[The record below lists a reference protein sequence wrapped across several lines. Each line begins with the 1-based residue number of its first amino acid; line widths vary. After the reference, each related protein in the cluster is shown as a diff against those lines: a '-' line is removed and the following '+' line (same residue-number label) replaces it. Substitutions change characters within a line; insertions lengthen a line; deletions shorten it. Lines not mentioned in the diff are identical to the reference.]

1 MPDTAADIGTDALRE
16 IGVLN
21 SVDPPSGEDAAL
33 ALNKLNRLLDNWNAD
48 RGLVYADTIVSN
60 VLTPAL
66 NPHTIGPTGDV
77 DRHPAARVD
86 QCGEHRE
93 RYGFAARSAIRDA
106 AWWVSQP
113 DQTFSADRPS
123 DLYYEP
129 AWPNGKIYLLGVP
142 GAAYTLELLIRVVL
156 AQLALSDTFTLPPG
170 YKDAITLTLAEDLVG
185 PMRVPIPPLLPGKA
199 KEARARIF
207 GANLQ
212 TPRLQTRDSG
222 MPGGRRSTFNYESGR
237 SR

>member
-66 NPHTIGPTGDV
+66 NPHTIGPTGATWIV
-77 DRHPAARVD
+77 TQRPVSISAANIVS
-86 QCGEHRE
+86 G
-93 RYGFAARSAIRDA
+93 GVRSTVNIRDA

-113 DQTFSADRPS
+113 DQTYSADRPS

-156 AQLALSDTFTLPPG
+156 AQLALADTFTLPPG